1 MEQMAQTAKTLIEGV
16 SQIQTT
22 FTSATHVEHIRP
34 MFKVGC
40 WCFERFEW
48 LRWSGSCWDPLQLVS
63 VSILWAIETP
73 KGNESMTW
81 KGETPSSLAWC
92 NWMRAVVVQWLEH
105 SLYIN
110 VAWVQFPEAE
120 SYAGWVCWFS
130 SLLSERVFPRVL
142 WFSPLLKNL
151 HLNWFQFISI

>member
-34 MFKVGC
+34 MFKVCC
-40 WCFERFEW
+40 WSFERFDW
-48 LRWSGSCWDPLQLVS
+48 LRWSGSCWNPLQLVF
-63 VSILWAIETP
+63 VSILWAIEMP

-92 NWMRAVVVQWLEH
+92 NEWEQWWCSGESTLFTSMWPGFN
-105 SLYIN
+105 SLRQSHMQ
-110 VAWVQFPEAE
+110 VEFV
-120 SYAGWVCWFS
+120 G
-130 SLLSERVFPRVL
+130 SLLCSERVFPRVL